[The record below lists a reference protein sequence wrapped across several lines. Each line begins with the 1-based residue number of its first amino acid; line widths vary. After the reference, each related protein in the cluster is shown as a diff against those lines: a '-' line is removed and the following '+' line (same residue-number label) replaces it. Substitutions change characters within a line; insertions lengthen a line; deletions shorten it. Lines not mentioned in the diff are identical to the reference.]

1 MAATIFQSYSAS
13 VYTPQDKKGIGCVR
27 MIWRW
32 ELMQE
37 EEKQENEI
45 QRDPFSK
52 LMFGK
57 GRTSHDKTTEEEGSQ
72 HEQYDWLLGR
82 KHPIPPKGEESSSEG
97 LHHTI
102 GRFMQNIDYVETM
115 KHIDT
120 LMTSANELKPLLS
133 KVKPIIETFTQKK

>member
-1 MAATIFQSYSAS
+1 MH
-13 VYTPQDKKGIGCVR
+13 
-27 MIWRW
+27 
-32 ELMQE
+32 E
-37 EEKQENEI
+37 EEKQENKVE
-45 QRDPFSK
+45 RDPLSR

-57 GRTSHDKTTEEEGSQ
+57 REVSELKTTEEERSEDE
-72 HEQYDWLLGR
+72 HYDWLLGR
-82 KHPIPPKGEESSSEG
+82 KRSLPSKGEESNSEG